1 MQQACWFPWRV
12 SWVQAQDHQCLS
24 FLQSNGS
31 DERFNQTLKH
41 QLQRLVNGLVC
52 LPIKSSGLNE
62 VNTLPTNVWTSSSLA
77 YWPHSCTTWRWGSG
91 TRLWAEIA
99 KNAGTSKE
107 APWTSIFA
115 NIQKAQARQKKQY
128 EAKHNTDT
136 RITVGDKVLVKSM
149 KNESRRVESLSLD
162 QFTGPNTVAKDIGK
176 GRYRLQDHNGNL
188 LKTAINCHHLKICHD
203 PDGGSVSFVCTQRQS
218 HQWPLG
224 CARSKW
230 GLVLTQFSRH

>member
-62 VNTLPTNVWTSSSLA
+62 VNTLPTYVWTRNSLA

-91 TRLWAEIA
+91 TRLWAE
-99 KNAGTSKE
+99 NCKE
-107 APWTSIFA
+107 CWNFKRSSMNKHMQIFR
-115 NIQKAQARQKKQY
+115 KPRLARKKQY
-128 EAKHNTDT
+128 EGKHNIDT

-149 KNESRRVESLSLD
+149 KNESRRVESLSFSSLV
-162 QFTGPNTVAKDIGK
+162 P
-176 GRYRLQDHNGNL
+176 
-188 LKTAINCHHLKICHD
+188 
-203 PDGGSVSFVCTQRQS
+203 TQ
-218 HQWPLG
+218 
-224 CARSKW
+224 
-230 GLVLTQFSRH
+230 